1 MTDDLD
7 FDMQLLAGL
16 IRGKGMFADGAIA
29 RMQNLPH
36 RETERRWMN
45 GWEWADRI
53 LKGLELFYGGSEAG
67 IGEQRDS
74 ASEGIGIV

>member
-1 MTDDLD
+1 VDNDTE

-29 RMQNLPH
+29 RMQDIPL
-36 RETERRWMN
+36 RETEKRWMN

-53 LKGLELFYGGSEAG
+53 LKGLELFYGGSEAS
-67 IGEQRDS
+67 IGTEWHT
-74 ASEGIGIV
+74 AAEG